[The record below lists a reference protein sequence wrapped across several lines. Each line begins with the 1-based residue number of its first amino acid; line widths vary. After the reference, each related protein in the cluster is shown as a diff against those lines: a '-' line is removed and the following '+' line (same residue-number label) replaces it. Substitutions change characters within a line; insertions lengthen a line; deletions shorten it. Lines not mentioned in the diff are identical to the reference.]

1 MIDRGVM
8 RQPFVGLVLAAVTGI
23 VAADY
28 FSAITGPILF
38 IAILGALAGLR
49 WSFAPLVF
57 ALVGATFFAL
67 HSARITNTPG
77 DELVQIAGAETRPA
91 NVIGIVTT
99 EPKIEATGNASFLL
113 RLHKARINGQDF
125 QTNATVFVRWRGRP
139 NVGDELALFGTFQP
153 IEPPRNPGEFDMRAY
168 LARRDVK
175 NLFIVRYPENGRILA
190 PGSGFSILRVAARSR
205 EWMQR
210 MLSRDLEDSP
220 DVVSLICGTSL
231 GLRHQTHDDIEEPF
245 QQTGTLHLFAVAGLH
260 VGIVA
265 RLLWTFAMVLRLP
278 RKVATALIIPLL
290 FFYAAITGLH
300 TASVRAAVMS
310 ALLLGGIFFDRKVL
324 ALNSLAAAAFLIL
337 LFDSNQ
343 LFTSG
348 FQLSFAV
355 VGAIVLLADP
365 MFVRFERIVAPDP
378 FLPRLLLSRPRRFF
392 AAVGRGLARAASVS
406 LAAWIG
412 SLLLIYWYFY
422 LVTPVS
428 LFANLVVVPIAYF
441 VLALAMLSLMAAPIS
456 SALSILFNNANWL
469 MSRAVLGLVHFFAML
484 PAGHVYLARFT
495 ERHAPITI
503 TVLDEGTGGAA
514 HIRTNNY
521 DWLIDC
527 GSQRNYERTLK
538 SFLHSRGINR
548 IEGILL
554 THGDAQHIGGA
565 ADTVAD
571 FAPREIY
578 ENPLDVRSA
587 VQRRLSDAL
596 QPGKTKPRHLIR
608 GDSLL
613 FGRNVR
619 AEILYPTTNIKVT
632 AADDA
637 PLIVQLVF
645 DEEIRV
651 LFESD
656 AGAKAEA
663 ALLETGDNLQSD
675 ILIKGQH
682 HSGGSATPRFL
693 EAVKPKLIV
702 ATSRESPVAEQIT
715 EEWANEIAH
724 RGIKLFRQDQTG
736 AVEVQFGDEEWTA
749 RAYLSGETF
758 RSSSR

>member
-67 HSARITNTPG
+67 HSARIANTPG

>member
-1 MIDRGVM
+1 MIDRGLM
-8 RQPFVGLVLAAVTGI
+8 RQPFVGLVLAAIIGI

-28 FSAITGPILF
+28 FPAITAPILF
-38 IAILGALAGLR
+38 IAILGGLAGLR

-57 ALVGATFFAL
+57 ALVGTTFFAL
-67 HSARITNTPG
+67 HSARIINTPA
-77 DELVQIAGAETRPA
+77 DELAQIAGAQPRPA
-91 NVIGIVTT
+91 SVTGIVTT
-99 EPKIEATGNASFLL
+99 EPKIETNGNASFLM
-113 RLHKARINGQDF
+113 RLHKVKIADQDF
-125 QTNATVFVRWRGRP
+125 ETNATVFVRWRGQP

-190 PGSGFSILRVAARSR
+190 PGSGFSILRAAARSR

-210 MLSRDLEDSP
+210 ILSRDLEDSP
-220 DVVSLICGTSL
+220 DVVGLICGTSL
-231 GLRHQTHDDIEEPF
+231 GLRHQTRDDIEEPF

-278 RKVATALIIPLL
+278 RKAATALIIPLL

-324 ALNSLAAAAFLIL
+324 ALNSLAAAASLIL

-378 FLPRLLLSRPRRFF
+378 FLPRLLLSRMRRIY
-392 AAVGRGLARAASVS
+392 AAVGRGLARGASVS

-441 VLALAMLSLMAAPIS
+441 VLALAMLSLITAPIS
-456 SALSILFNNANWL
+456 SGLSILFNNANWL

-484 PAGHVYLARFT
+484 PGGHVYLPRFT
-495 ERHAPITI
+495 ERHAPTTI
-503 TVLDEGTGGAA
+503 TVLDEGTGAAA
-514 HIRTNNY
+514 HIRANNY

-527 GSQRNYERTLK
+527 GSQRSYEHTLK
-538 SFLHSRGINR
+538 SFLQSRGINR
-548 IEGILL
+548 VEGILL

-565 ADTVAD
+565 ADTIAD

-578 ENPLDVRSA
+578 DNPLDVRSA

-613 FGRNVR
+613 FGRNVH

-682 HSGGSATPRFL
+682 HSGGSGTPRFL
-693 EAVKPKLIV
+693 EAVKPKLII

>member
-1 MIDRGVM
+1 LIDRGVM

-67 HSARITNTPG
+67 HSARIANTPG

-190 PGSGFSILRVAARSR
+190 PGSGFSILRAAARSR

>member
-1 MIDRGVM
+1 M
-8 RQPFVGLVLAAVTGI
+8 RQPFVGLVLAAIIGI
-23 VAADY
+23 VVADY
-28 FSAITGPILF
+28 FPAISRPILF

-49 WSFAPLVF
+49 WSYGPLVF
-57 ALVGATFFAL
+57 ALVGATFFGL
-67 HSARITNTPG
+67 HRERITSTAA
-77 DELVQIAGAETRPA
+77 DALAEIAGGLARPA
-91 NVIGIVTT
+91 SVTGIVTT
-99 EPKIEATGNASFLL
+99 EPKIEATGNASFLM
-113 RLHKARINGQDF
+113 RMHQAKIAGQNF
-125 QTNATVFVRWRGRP
+125 ETNATVFVRWRGRP

-190 PGSGFSILRVAARSR
+190 PGSGFSILRAAARSR

-220 DVVSLICGTSL
+220 DVAGLICGTAL
-231 GLRHQTHDDIEEPF
+231 GLRHQTRDDIEEPF

-278 RKVATALIIPLL
+278 RKAATALIIPLL

-324 ALNSLAAAAFLIL
+324 ALNSLAAAASLIL

-378 FLPRLLLSRPRRFF
+378 FLPRLLLSRMRRIY
-392 AAVGRGLARAASVS
+392 AAVGRGLARGASVS

-441 VLALAMLSLMAAPIS
+441 VLALAMLSLITAPIS
-456 SALSILFNNANWL
+456 SGLSILFNNANWL

-484 PAGHVYLARFT
+484 PGGHIYLPRIT
-495 ERHAPITI
+495 ERHAPIAI

-514 HIRTNNY
+514 HVRANNY

-527 GSQRNYERTLK
+527 GGQRNYEHTLK
-538 SFLHSRGINR
+538 SFLHSNGINR

-571 FAPREIY
+571 FAAREIY
-578 ENPLDVRSA
+578 DNPLDVRSA
-587 VQRRLSDAL
+587 VQRRLAETL
-596 QPGKTKPRHLIR
+596 QSGRTKPRHLTR
-608 GDSLL
+608 GDSLF
-613 FGRNVR
+613 FGSDVH
-619 AEILYPTTNIKVT
+619 ADILYPTPNVKV
-632 AADDA
+632 AAEDDA
-637 PLIVQLVF
+637 PVIVQLVINKN
-645 DEEIRV
+645 IRV

-656 AGAKAEA
+656 AGTNAEA
-663 ALLETGDNLQSD
+663 ALLEAGDNLQSD

-682 HSGGSATPRFL
+682 HSGGSGTAQFL
-693 EAVKPKLIV
+693 EAVKPKVII
-702 ATSRESPVAEQIT
+702 ATSRPSPVAEQIT
-715 EEWANEIAH
+715 EEWAKEMAQ
-724 RGIKLFRQDQTG
+724 RGIKLFRQDETG
-736 AVEVQFGDEEWTA
+736 AVEVQFGDEEWRA
-749 RAYLSGETF
+749 RAYLTGETF

>member
-1 MIDRGVM
+1 M
-8 RQPFVGLVLAAVTGI
+8 RQPFVGLVLAAVIGI

-28 FSAITGPILF
+28 FPAITGPILF

-77 DELVQIAGAETRPA
+77 DELIQIAGAQSRPA
-91 NVIGIVTT
+91 SVTGIVTT
-99 EPKIEATGNASFLL
+99 EPKIEATGNGSFLL
-113 RLHKARINGQDF
+113 RLHKAKINGQDF
-125 QTNATVFVRWRGRP
+125 ETNATVFVRWRGRP

-190 PGSGFSILRVAARSR
+190 PGSGFSILRAAARSR

-220 DVVSLICGTSL
+220 DVVGLICGTSL

-337 LFDSNQ
+337 LFDSIQ

-378 FLPRLLLSRPRRFF
+378 FLPRLLLSRVRRIC
-392 AAVGRGLARAASVS
+392 AAVGRGLARGASVS

-412 SLLLIYWYFY
+412 SLLLICWYFY

-441 VLALAMLSLMAAPIS
+441 VLALAMLSLITAPIS

-469 MSRAVLGLVHFFAML
+469 MSRAVLGLVHFFAVL
-484 PAGHVYLARFT
+484 PAGHVYLPRFT
-495 ERHAPITI
+495 ERPAPITI

-514 HIRTNNY
+514 HIRANNY

-527 GSQRNYERTLK
+527 GGQRNYEHTLK

-578 ENPLDVRSA
+578 DNPLDVRSA

-596 QPGKTKPRHLIR
+596 QHGKTKPRHLIR

-613 FGRNVR
+613 FGRNVH
-619 AEILYPTTNIKVT
+619 AEILYPTTNIKIT

-682 HSGGSATPRFL
+682 HLGGSGTPGFL

-715 EEWANEIAH
+715 QEWANEIAQ

>member
-1 MIDRGVM
+1 M
-8 RQPFVGLVLAAVTGI
+8 RQPFVGLVLAAIIGI
-23 VAADY
+23 AAADY
-28 FSAITGPILF
+28 FPALTGLILL
-38 IAILGALAGLR
+38 IAIVGALAALR

-57 ALVGATFFAL
+57 AVVGATFFAL
-67 HSARITNTPG
+67 HSARITNTPA
-77 DELVQIAGAETRPA
+77 DALAQIAGEQAHPA
-91 NVIGIVTT
+91 SVTGVVT
-99 EPKIEATGNASFLL
+99 SEAKIETTGNASFLM
-113 RLHKARINGQDF
+113 RLHQVKIADRDLE
-125 QTNATVFVRWRGRP
+125 TNATVFVRWRGRP

-190 PGSGFSILRVAARSR
+190 PGSGFSILRAAARSR

-220 DVVSLICGTSL
+220 DVAGLICGTSL
-231 GLRHQTHDDIEEPF
+231 GLRHQTRDDIEEPF

-278 RKVATALIIPLL
+278 RKTATALIIPLL

-324 ALNSLAAAAFLIL
+324 ALNSLAAAGFLIL

-365 MFVRFERIVAPDP
+365 MFVRFGRMVAPDP
-378 FLPRLLLSRPRRFF
+378 FLPRRLLTRARRICLR
-392 AAVGRGLARAASVS
+392 VGRGLARGASVS

-412 SLLLIYWYFY
+412 SLPLIYWYFY

-428 LFANLVVVPIAYF
+428 LVANLVVVPIAYF
-441 VLALAMLSLMAAPIS
+441 VLALAMLSLIAAPIS
-456 SALSILFNNANWL
+456 SGLSILFNNANWL
-469 MSRAVLGLVHFFAML
+469 MSRAVLGLVHFFAMI
-484 PAGHVYLARFT
+484 PAGHVYLPRFT
-495 ERHAPITI
+495 ETRAPVMI
-503 TVLDEGTGGAA
+503 TVLDEGTGGAV
-514 HIRTNNY
+514 HIRAGGFN
-521 DWLIDC
+521 WLIDC
-527 GSQRNYERTLK
+527 GGRRNYERTLK

-548 IEGILL
+548 FEGILL

-565 ADTVAD
+565 ADIVAD
-571 FAPREIY
+571 FTPREIY
-578 ENPLDVRSA
+578 DNPLDVRSA
-587 VQRRLSDAL
+587 VQRRLLDAL
-596 QPGKTKPRHLIR
+596 LPAKIKPQQLIR

-613 FGRNVR
+613 FGRDVHG
-619 AEILYPTTNIKVT
+619 EILYPAANIKIT

-637 PLIVQLVF
+637 PLMVQLVIN
-645 DEEIRV
+645 DKIRV

-656 AGAKAEA
+656 AGAAAEA
-663 ALLETGDNLQSD
+663 ALLEAGDDLLSD

-682 HSGGSATPRFL
+682 HSGGSGTAQFL
-693 EAVKPKLIV
+693 EAVKPKVII
-702 ATSRESPVAEQIT
+702 ATSRESPIAEQIT
-715 EEWANEIAH
+715 EEWANEIAQ

-736 AVEVQFGDEEWTA
+736 AVEIQFGDEEWTA
-749 RAYLSGETF
+749 RAYLNGETF

>member
-1 MIDRGVM
+1 
-8 RQPFVGLVLAAVTGI
+8 
-23 VAADY
+23 
-28 FSAITGPILF
+28 
-38 IAILGALAGLR
+38 
-49 WSFAPLVF
+49 
-57 ALVGATFFAL
+57 
-67 HSARITNTPG
+67 
-77 DELVQIAGAETRPA
+77 
-91 NVIGIVTT
+91 
-99 EPKIEATGNASFLL
+99 
-113 RLHKARINGQDF
+113 
-125 QTNATVFVRWRGRP
+125 
-139 NVGDELALFGTFQP
+139 
-153 IEPPRNPGEFDMRAY
+153 MRAY

-190 PGSGFSILRVAARSR
+190 PGSGFSVLRAAARSR

-210 MLSRDLEDSP
+210 ILSRDLEDSP
-220 DVVSLICGTSL
+220 DVVGLICGTAL
-231 GLRHQTHDDIEEPF
+231 GLRHQTRDDIEEPF

-265 RLLWTFAMVLRLP
+265 RLLWTLAMVMRLP
-278 RKVATALIIPLL
+278 RKPATALIIPLL

-343 LFTSG
+343 FFTSG

-355 VGAIVLLADP
+355 VGAIILLADP

-378 FLPRLLLSRPRRFF
+378 FLPRPLLSRMQRIY
-392 AAVGRGLARAASVS
+392 AAMGRGLARGASVS

-412 SLLLIYWYFY
+412 SLALIYWYFY
-422 LVTPVS
+422 LITPIS
-428 LFANLVVVPIAYF
+428 LLANLVVVPIAYF
-441 VLALAMLSLMAAPIS
+441 VLALAMLSLIAAPLS
-456 SALSILFNNANWL
+456 SGLSIVFNNANWL
-469 MSRAVLGLVHFFAML
+469 TSHAVLYLVNLFALL
-484 PAGHVYLARFT
+484 PGGHVYLPRFT
-495 ERHAPITI
+495 ERPAPIMI

-514 HIRTNNY
+514 HVRANNY

-527 GSQRNYERTLK
+527 GGQRNYEHTLK
-538 SFLHSRGINR
+538 SFLHSNGINR

-571 FAPREIY
+571 FAPHEIY
-578 ENPLDVRSA
+578 DNPLDVRSA
-587 VQRRLSDAL
+587 VQRRLSEAL
-596 QPGKTKPRHLIR
+596 QLARIKPRHLVR
-608 GDSLL
+608 GDSLF
-613 FGRNVR
+613 FGSDVH
-619 AEILYPTTNIKVT
+619 ADIFYPTPDLKIT

-637 PLIVQLVF
+637 PLIVQLVI
-645 DEEIRV
+645 ENVRV

-656 AGAKAEA
+656 AGANAEA
-663 ALLETGDNLQSD
+663 ALLESGDNLQSD

-682 HSGGSATPRFL
+682 HSGGSGTARFL
-693 EAVKPKLIV
+693 EAVKPKVII
-702 ATSRESPVAEQIT
+702 ATSRPSPIAEQIT
-715 EEWANEIAH
+715 EEWAKEIAQ

-736 AVEVQFGDEEWTA
+736 AVEIQFGNEGWRT
-749 RAYLSGETF
+749 RAYLTGETF

>member
-1 MIDRGVM
+1 M
-8 RQPFVGLVLAAVTGI
+8 RQPFVGLVLAAIIGI

-28 FSAITGPILF
+28 FPAITAPILF
-38 IAILGALAGLR
+38 IAILGGLAGLR

-57 ALVGATFFAL
+57 ALVGTTFFAL
-67 HSARITNTPG
+67 HSARIINTPA
-77 DELVQIAGAETRPA
+77 DELAQIAGAQPRPA
-91 NVIGIVTT
+91 SVTGIVTT
-99 EPKIEATGNASFLL
+99 EPKIETNGNASFLM
-113 RLHKARINGQDF
+113 RLHKVKIADQDF
-125 QTNATVFVRWRGRP
+125 ETNATVFVRWRGQP

-278 RKVATALIIPLL
+278 RKVAAALIIPLL

-554 THGDAQHIGGA
+554 THGDAQHIGCA